1 MELHKALAKAV
12 AFAAKGKTAPPLYQ
26 SVQLVPGTP
35 EGLPSRV
42 YATDGLLGCLI
53 DVDVDLPM
61 ALLAVEAGKPV
72 AKQKVIAVER
82 DGAEVKFRL
91 EAGGVYK
98 MAVKEAVGWPDVPAV
113 PPVMEPLTQWR
124 WIRKVL
130 HAAADTKDGKPTYQ
144 FMRLRPGCAEATDS
158 FRVAVA
164 EVPAW
169 PEDRVVPARLFK
181 GWPGHPRP
189 LAHFDAE
196 RSWFRMGSELRWAPT
211 RADVQFPDCH
221 KLMPTDYHGPTLA
234 VNARKLLGAVR
245 RATSVSTL
253 KTVALDFSGP
263 EVAIKSWSAAE
274 GGKAFR
280 AVLTGKASEPAA
292 KAIKVI
298 SGKLLAQAL
307 AMVETPNVRLCY
319 RDVANEPLRIESG
332 LWAESLWP
340 WKVADAH

>member
-1 MELHKALAKAV
+1 MELHRALQKAIS
-12 AFAAKGKTAPPLYQ
+12 FAAKGKDAPALYQ
-26 SVQLVPGTP
+26 SVQLLPGTP
-35 EGLPSRV
+35 EGGPSRV
-42 YATDGLLGCLI
+42 FATDGALGCVI

-91 EAGGVYK
+91 AAGGVYK
-98 MAVKEAVGWPDVPAV
+98 MAVKDATGWPGVPPI
-113 PPVMEPLTQWR
+113 PPVMEPVTHWR

-130 HAAADTKDGKPTYQ
+130 HAAAEPKAGKPTYVYL
-144 FMRLRPGCAEATDS
+144 RLRPGCAEATDS
-158 FRVAVA
+158 FRVSVA

-169 PEDRVVPARLFK
+169 PHDRLVPAKLLK
-181 GWPGHPRP
+181 GWLAHPRP
-189 LAHFDAE
+189 LAHFDTD
-196 RSWFRMGSELRWAPT
+196 RSWFRMGSELRFAPS
-211 RADVQFPDCH
+211 RADVQFPDCR
-221 KLMPTDYHGPTLA
+221 KLLPTDYDGPTLA
-234 VNARKLLGAVR
+234 VSAPKLLAAVR
-245 RATSVSTL
+245 RATAVSTL

-263 EVAIKSWSAAE
+263 EVAIKSWSADE

-280 AVLTGKASEPAA
+280 AVLVGKASVPEA
-292 KAIKVI
+292 KAVKVI

-319 RDVANEPLRIESG
+319 RDVANEPLRVESG

-340 WKVADAH
+340 WKVADAG